1 MNTEKF
7 IEKSK
12 QIHGDKYDYSL
23 TNYTDYK
30 TPVTILCKIHS
41 TFFQTPTSHLCKKR
55 GCQTCANIGNGYQ
68 RRKTKELFII
78 DAQYKFGNSFD
89 YSKVIYNTQKDEVI
103 IICNKCNKEFK
114 QKPVNHLSGG
124 GWCLLCFE
132 LQRGVSQK
140 SNTEDFIVK
149 SKQIH
154 GDLYDYSKVE
164 YVNSNTFVKIVCNIH
179 NEYLQRP
186 TDHIKGHGCKY
197 CCYENN
203 RVIGKSDS
211 QTFIEK
217 ARQIHGNKYNYSDVI
232 YMSYKEKVK
241 IFCNKHGIFLQ
252 KPIEHLQGHGCQECG
267 KEKIWNVMPRFCP
280 TINNFTN

>member
-7 IEKSK
+7 IEKAK

-30 TPVTILCKIHS
+30 TPVTIICKIHS
-41 TFFQTPTSHLCKKR
+41 TFVQTPTSHLCKKR

-68 RRKTKELFII
+68 RRKTKEQFII

-114 QKPVNHLSGG
+114 KKPVNHLSGG

-164 YVNSNTFVKIVCNIH
+164 
-179 NEYLQRP
+179 
-186 TDHIKGHGCKY
+186 
-197 CCYENN
+197 
-203 RVIGKSDS
+203 
-211 QTFIEK
+211 
-217 ARQIHGNKYNYSDVI
+217 
-232 YMSYKEKVK
+232 
-241 IFCNKHGIFLQ
+241 
-252 KPIEHLQGHGCQECG
+252 
-267 KEKIWNVMPRFCP
+267 
-280 TINNFTN
+280 